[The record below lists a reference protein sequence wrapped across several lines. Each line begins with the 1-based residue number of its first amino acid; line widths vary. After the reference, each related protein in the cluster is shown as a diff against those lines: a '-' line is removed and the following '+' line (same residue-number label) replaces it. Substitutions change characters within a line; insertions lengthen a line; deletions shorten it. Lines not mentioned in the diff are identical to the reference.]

1 MLRYKVVHPFI
12 FVPTFPLRRMAVTA
26 VLGGLE
32 IPHGQHQSQKFCCL
46 HTNTGSKQGWRC
58 SHST

>member
-1 MLRYKVVHPFI
+1 
-12 FVPTFPLRRMAVTA
+12 MAVTA